1 MLISDCVSCFYPD
14 VVDVTE
20 ASRMCRADRLRQ
32 LHSKKCHTGAIRK
45 GRFCLYLFA
54 ELLQPLLVSFAGH
67 RNRQAKSDFVV
78 SSDDEDSAA
87 TPTRVASA
95 REQPPVRHFTPAA
108 N

>member
-20 ASRMCRADRLRQ
+20 ASRMCRADRPRQ
-32 LHSKKCHTGAIRK
+32 RHSKKCPTSAIRK
-45 GRFCLYLFA
+45 GRFCLYLFT

-67 RNRQAKSDFVV
+67 RNRQSDFVV

-95 REQPPVRHFTPAA
+95 REQSPVRHFTPAA